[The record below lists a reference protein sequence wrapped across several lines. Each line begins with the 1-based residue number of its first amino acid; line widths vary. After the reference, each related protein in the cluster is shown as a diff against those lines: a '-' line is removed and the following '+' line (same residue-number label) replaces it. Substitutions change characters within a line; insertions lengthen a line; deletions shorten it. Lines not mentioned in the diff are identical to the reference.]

1 MNMLYEVID
10 NFLPQKE
17 FEKIKLEIMN
27 ENMAQWVY
35 TPNVTGMDSE
45 EDNLKKWKY
54 FYMSHAIYS
63 GGIITSPHYD
73 HLIPIFEQLDIKA
86 LIRIK
91 CNMYPNTQ
99 EIYEHDKHTD
109 YDFSHKAAI
118 LYINTCDGYTKLA
131 DGTKI
136 DSVENRMLLF
146 DASTPHQSTTTS
158 NTTARFNINFNYF

>member
-1 MNMLYEVID
+1 MLYEVID
-10 NFLPQKE
+10 NFLSQKE
-17 FEKIKLEIMN
+17 FEEIKLEIMN

-91 CNMYPNTQ
+91 ANMYPSTENLL
-99 EIYEHDKHTD
+99 EHAPHQ
-109 YDFSHKAAI
+109 DFSFNNKSA
-118 LYINTCDGYTKLA
+118 LYYVNTNDGYTQIGDIKVDSIKNRIVVF
-131 DGTKI
+131 DGSREHYSTNCTNTQVRV
-136 DSVENRMLLF
+136 SV
-146 DASTPHQSTTTS
+146 
-158 NTTARFNINFNYF
+158 NFNFL

>member
-1 MNMLYEVID
+1 
-10 NFLPQKE
+10 
-17 FEKIKLEIMN
+17 
-27 ENMAQWVY
+27 
-35 TPNVTGMDSE
+35 
-45 EDNLKKWKY
+45 
-54 FYMSHAIYS
+54 
-63 GGIITSPHYD
+63 
-73 HLIPIFEQLDIKA
+73 
-86 LIRIK
+86 
-91 CNMYPNTQ
+91 MYPNTQ
-99 EIYEHDKHTD
+99 EIYEHGKHTD